1 MDTSIPTLLYFF
13 SVGYFIIT
21 LFFLS
26 YIRIYKVKDPNLKIF
41 IWSLVLLIIACPLFA
56 LRNRIPG
63 LFSIV
68 FANLFLIFGIS
79 YSVYCIAFS
88 DKPFNR
94 KRFLLIN
101 IIPTVLF
108 IIFLPFMSYFGGSS
122 MFLAGSL
129 ILGSIYLIGGTYLV
143 SAKSKSKIQRL
154 TAYFY
159 LIITALWAIRAYWIG
174 FFDPNSTIL
183 TSSTIHVIVYLF
195 WFIISFSS
203 SIILLLIL
211 KEQDFKNQS
220 LSEER
225 FRAYTNQASEGITVA
240 DLEGNYIF
248 VNPAFCM
255 MSGYTEKEL
264 LNMNVF
270 ELSSKKQEL
279 NIFNLSKGSGQG
291 KPIKIYLQKKDK
303 SDFLTEITGK
313 LITVDDKQ
321 LVLGTIRDITIRQKA
336 LDALKKSE
344 SQLKEAN
351 ATKDKFFSILAHD
364 LINPFNIIL
373 GYSDLL
379 VSDYDSIEDDKKR
392 EYIRT
397 IHSATNSTFS
407 LLENLLSWARVQQNR
422 IVINKEELYLS
433 ELIDENINLYS
444 PNAQNKNILISN
456 EVSDK
461 QFINVDKLTFST
473 VLANLISN
481 AIKFSPENGKI
492 NITAH
497 STNKT
502 IDVKIQDNGVGM
514 SEEVIAKLFKVDQ
527 FHSTAGT
534 LKEKGTGLGLI
545 LCKEFM
551 EKNGGQIKVES
562 EVGKGSIFTISLP
575 I

>member
-1 MDTSIPTLLYFF
+1 METSIPTLFYFF

-41 IWSLVLLIIACPLFA
+41 IGSLVLLIIACPLFA
-56 LRNRIPG
+56 LQNRIPG

-79 YSVYCIAFS
+79 YSVYCIVFA
-88 DKPFNR
+88 DKPFKR
-94 KRFLLIN
+94 QRFLLIN
-101 IIPTVLF
+101 IISTVLF

-122 MFLAGSL
+122 MLLVRSL
-129 ILGSIYLIGGTYLV
+129 ILGFIYLIGGTYLV

-159 LIITALWAIRAYWIG
+159 LIITVLMTFRAYGLG
-174 FFDPNSTIL
+174 FIDPNSTIL
-183 TSSTIHVIVYLF
+183 TFSYIQIIIYLF

-248 VNPAFCM
+248 VNPAFCT
-255 MSGYTEKEL
+255 MSGYTEEEL

-270 ELSSKKQEL
+270 ELGSKKQEI

-397 IHSATNSTFS
+397 IHRATNSTFS
-407 LLENLLSWARVQQNR
+407 LLENLLSWARIQQNR

-433 ELIDENINLYS
+433 ELIDENTNLYS

-461 QFINVDKLTFST
+461 QLINVDKLTFST

-514 SEEVIAKLFKVDQ
+514 SEEAIAKLFKVDQ
-527 FHSTAGT
+527 FHSTEGT

-545 LCKEFM
+545 LCKEFI